1 MSYNSFKDF
10 FTNNQNDIYII
21 ECPDLYL
28 KKKIKSFINTYFNNK
43 YTEMNFFLNEASF
56 QEVYEHLRS
65 TSLFGEKF
73 LIYVYDC
80 GNYEKEIINLITDKK
95 NFKNKI
101 IFFFNKIKSK
111 KLLDCSQQNHC
122 FFSMPV
128 PKKNELK
135 KIIRNFF
142 IKNNVQ
148 ITSNID
154 EFILESIP
162 DDLESLYS
170 ELRKIVDFHDKTKPL
185 TVEHVKKI
193 IFSTKEENIF
203 HFIDCF
209 FTKNFQKTL
218 EIYNNLLQM
227 KTDVEYILNMLINS
241 ASNLL
246 LIKSLNKEKN
256 LKYNDIQKTLKINPY
271 AFKKLYEK
279 LNLFS
284 FSELS
289 NILEKLL
296 LLQYKIRISGK
307 DREMVFKNFLIDFFF
322 SYK

>member
-1 MSYNSFKDF
+1 
-10 FTNNQNDIYII
+10 
-21 ECPDLYL
+21 
-28 KKKIKSFINTYFNNK
+28 
-43 YTEMNFFLNEASF
+43 
-56 QEVYEHLRS
+56 
-65 TSLFGEKF
+65 
-73 LIYVYDC
+73 
-80 GNYEKEIINLITDKK
+80 
-95 NFKNKI
+95 
-101 IFFFNKIKSK
+101 
-111 KLLDCSQQNHC
+111 
-122 FFSMPV
+122 MPV

-148 ITSNID
+148 IASSID